1 MTKQLNLFDEQ
12 QNDIEL
18 QIEAILSRRRKFN
31 CSGQDGSD
39 VHLIRAA
46 LREKSEVTA

>member
-39 VHLIRAA
+39 VNLIRAA
-46 LREKSEVTA
+46 LREKQKDAA